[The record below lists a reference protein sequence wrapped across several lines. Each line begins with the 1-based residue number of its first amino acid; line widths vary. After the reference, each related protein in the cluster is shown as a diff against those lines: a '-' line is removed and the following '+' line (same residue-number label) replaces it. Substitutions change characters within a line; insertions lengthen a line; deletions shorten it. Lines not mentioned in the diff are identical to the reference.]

1 MVRSQAP
8 QNDMTIARL
17 AAAAGVGVETVRY
30 YQRRALM
37 VEPPKAGAVRRYG
50 PQDVRRLHFIREA
63 KAAGFTLEEIRE
75 LLALDATG
83 DRVRVRSLAR
93 DRVTALDTQIRS
105 LKQARDALR
114 KLATACAYSAQGP
127 CPILS
132 AFEG

>member
-114 KLATACAYSAQGP
+114 KLATACANSAQGP